1 MTAINHAELGNVQIL
16 TARDTDSTYGS
27 EERGF
32 YLVGFIA
39 GVSATTHLAWVFIPN
54 VVYRACNSRLESG
67 LLTATVSAP
76 TDSTRITSPWTA
88 DERQTETM

>member
-1 MTAINHAELGNVQIL
+1 MTGINHAELGNVQIL

-39 GVSATTHLAWVFIPN
+39 GLSVSTYLAWVIILNDEFSLWVHSRGELCVQLIS
-54 VVYRACNSRLESG
+54 VVS
-67 LLTATVSAP
+67 
-76 TDSTRITSPWTA
+76 
-88 DERQTETM
+88 